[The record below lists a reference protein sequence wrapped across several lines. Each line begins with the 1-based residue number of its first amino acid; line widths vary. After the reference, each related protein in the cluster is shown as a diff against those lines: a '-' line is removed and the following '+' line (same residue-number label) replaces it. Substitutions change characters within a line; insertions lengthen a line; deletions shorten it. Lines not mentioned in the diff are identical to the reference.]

1 MGYGTGRFE
10 RNGGMNMETLNE
22 TEFLGRVKERKS
34 VSRFDF
40 EYTFAFNAELSKK
53 LVEILENLSNS
64 DLNNSDL
71 SSSDLS
77 NSDLSSSDLSNS
89 DLSSSDLSFANL
101 SNSDLSFANL
111 SSSDLSNSDL
121 SFANLSNSNLR
132 NSKLH
137 GAKGKFFFNFG
148 IRMKICD

>member
-1 MGYGTGRFE
+1 
-10 RNGGMNMETLNE
+10 MEKLNE
-22 TEFLGRVKERKS
+22 TEFLARVKERKS

-64 DLNNSDL
+64 N
-71 SSSDLS
+71 
-77 NSDLSSSDLSNS
+77 
-89 DLSSSDLSFANL
+89 LSSSDLSFANL

>member
-1 MGYGTGRFE
+1 
-10 RNGGMNMETLNE
+10 MEKLNE
-22 TEFLGRVKERKS
+22 TEFLARVKERKS

-64 DLNNSDL
+64 N
-71 SSSDLS
+71 LS
-77 NSDLSSSDLSNS
+77 NSDLSFANLSNS
-89 DLSSSDLSFANL
+89 NLSSSDL

-137 GAKGKFFFNFG
+137 GAKGEFFFNFG

>member
-10 RNGGMNMETLNE
+10 RNGGMNMEKLNE
-22 TEFLGRVKERKS
+22 TEFLARVKERKS

-64 DLNNSDL
+64 N
-71 SSSDLS
+71 LS
-77 NSDLSSSDLSNS
+77 NSDLSFANLSNS
-89 DLSSSDLSFANL
+89 NLSSSDL